1 MQTALIGLYASLIEF
16 IRRRLKA
23 SQTERASKRQTF
35 RLCEDILTSK
45 TLMLTRCQG
54 TKDCSVISTK

>member
-35 RLCEDILTSK
+35 HLCEDILTSK
-45 TLMLTRCQG
+45 TLMFNTLSGNQRLLG
-54 TKDCSVISTK
+54 NIY